1 MSCCQHSYSRVDSD
15 ENCVINTVGM
25 NEMNDNVNKFER
37 FINEIINLIRNY
49 YIWLS
54 ISTAFLMKS

>member
-1 MSCCQHSYSRVDSD
+1 MSCCQHSYIRVDSD

-25 NEMNDNVNKFER
+25 NEMNDNMNTFER
-37 FINEIINLIRNY
+37 FINEIINLIRNDY
-49 YIWLS
+49 LLS